1 MLALFSPPV
10 LLFDKCAFVCT
21 LIQYIS
27 RFVTCQANFSCKLRA
42 REKKKAFSGSNLFDN
57 GWKLSF
63 WCGDSHD
70 WDEAQRNRSSLA
82 RWLGLSDDVATATT
96 EMERQRNRSCGSR
109 SYAWIFPFMWWQP
122 YFHAASAESKF
133 SGSPAKSFL
142 PTSPASLPLSDFYL
156 NHRSA
161 LPFLYTT
168 FFTPAAPLLWGCP
181 FPPCT

>member
-42 REKKKAFSGSNLFDN
+42 REKKKAFSCSNLFDN

-70 WDEAQRNRSSLA
+70 WDGAQRNRSSLA
-82 RWLGLSDDVATATT
+82 RWLRLSDDVATATT
-96 EMERQRNRSCGSR
+96 EMERSGIEVAVLGLMPDSFRSCGDGHTSMQRQWNRSCGSP
-109 SYAWIFPFMWWQP
+109 SPLPHWLP
-122 YFHAASAESKF
+122 YLYQISI
-133 SGSPAKSFL
+133 KS
-142 PTSPASLPLSDFYL
+142 
-156 NHRSA
+156 
-161 LPFLYTT
+161 
-168 FFTPAAPLLWGCP
+168 
-181 FPPCT
+181 

>member
-27 RFVTCQANFSCKLRA
+27 RFATCQANFSCKLRA
-42 REKKKAFSGSNLFDN
+42 REKKKAFSCSNLFDN

-70 WDEAQRNRSSLA
+70 WDGAQRNRSSLA

-96 EMERQRNRSCGSR
+96 EMERQRNRS
-109 SYAWIFPFMWWQP
+109 
-122 YFHAASAESKF
+122 
-133 SGSPAKSFL
+133 
-142 PTSPASLPLSDFYL
+142 SLARRLGLSDDVATATTEME
-156 NHRSA
+156 RSGIEVA
-161 LPFLYTT
+161 SFHTKCSNIFLLVW
-168 FFTPAAPLLWGCP
+168 FFRNFSYFSHTKSV
-181 FPPCT
+181 FIFF

>member
-27 RFVTCQANFSCKLRA
+27 RFATCQANFSCKLRA
-42 REKKKAFSGSNLFDN
+42 REKKKAFSCSNLFDN

-63 WCGDSHD
+63 WCGASHD
-70 WDEAQRNRSSLA
+70 WDGA
-82 RWLGLSDDVATATT
+82 
-96 EMERQRNRSCGSR
+96 QRNRSCGSR

-122 YFHAASAESKF
+122 YFHAESAESKF

>member
-27 RFVTCQANFSCKLRA
+27 RFATCQANFSCKLRA
-42 REKKKAFSGSNLFDN
+42 REKKKAFSCSNLFDN

-70 WDEAQRNRSSLA
+70 WDGAQRNRSSLA

-109 SYAWIFPFMWWQP
+109 SYAWIFPFMWRQP
-122 YFHAASAESKF
+122 RLRWSVSGIEVLWLAGWGFLMAWRQPRLRWNLFTLNAATY
-133 SGSPAKSFL
+133 SF
-142 PTSPASLPLSDFYL
+142 
-156 NHRSA
+156 
-161 LPFLYTT
+161 
-168 FFTPAAPLLWGCP
+168 
-181 FPPCT
+181 

>member
-27 RFVTCQANFSCKLRA
+27 RFATCQANFSCKLR
-42 REKKKAFSGSNLFDN
+42 ET
-57 GWKLSF
+57 
-63 WCGDSHD
+63 
-70 WDEAQRNRSSLA
+70 QRKFQPATGYLYPS

-96 EMERQRNRSCGSR
+96 EMERQRNRSCDSR
-109 SYAWIFPFMWWQP
+109 SYAWIFPFMWRQP

>member
-27 RFVTCQANFSCKLRA
+27 RFATCQANFSCKLW
-42 REKKKAFSGSNLFDN
+42 ET
-57 GWKLSF
+57 
-63 WCGDSHD
+63 
-70 WDEAQRNRSSLA
+70 QRKFQPATGYLYPS
-82 RWLGLSDDVATATT
+82 RWLRLSDDVATATT
-96 EMERQRNRSCGSR
+96 EMERSEIEVAVLVLMPESFRSCGDSHD
-109 SYAWIFPFMWWQP
+109 WDG
-122 YFHAASAESKF
+122 ASAESKF

>member
-27 RFVTCQANFSCKLRA
+27 RFATCQANFSCKLWA
-42 REKKKAFSGSNLFDN
+42 REKKKAFSCSNLFDN

-70 WDEAQRNRSSLA
+70 WDGAQRNRSSLA

-109 SYAWIFPFMWWQP
+109 SPSPHRLP
-122 YFHAASAESKF
+122 YLYQISIQIIEAYHLL
-133 SGSPAKSFL
+133 SPAMRHQSIDIMSGRIKPFQFFRKCFHLIAYSVSFCR
-142 PTSPASLPLSDFYL
+142 
-156 NHRSA
+156 N
-161 LPFLYTT
+161 
-168 FFTPAAPLLWGCP
+168 
-181 FPPCT
+181 